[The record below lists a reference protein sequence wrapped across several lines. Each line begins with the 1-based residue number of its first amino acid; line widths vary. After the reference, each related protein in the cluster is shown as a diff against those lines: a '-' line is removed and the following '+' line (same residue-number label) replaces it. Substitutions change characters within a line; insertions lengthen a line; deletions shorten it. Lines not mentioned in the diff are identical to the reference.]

1 MDTYFF
7 EDSYKI
13 FNNNE
18 DELALPSS
26 PYDND
31 QINNRKELI
40 EKLEKLLD
48 KNEVEY
54 NIESDDKK
62 DFIKATPS
70 LVGERK
76 LCISLL
82 KVDNEAKLCSYLN
95 KELLPLGGHV
105 KRDNYNTLFL
115 SYDKSTITEANIF
128 INEGSVITTSIGLA
142 ILVWGMYAWTK
153 EAAAQINDYVNGRD
167 PVKGYKERQK
177 QDEERTSAFFN
188 KIKKQFLLSSK
199 TSKPKAISRSE
210 AKEYYNIL
218 SSDEEKLLKQEL
230 QQVTNI
236 VIKYYHES
244 GIERN
249 KIYKKYY
256 KISIDKFENE
266 NYIETVS
273 RDAYK
278 CEYSICQNVISGE
291 CRINDKDD
299 IDEDSEE
306 FKTVLNIHCD
316 MEDICEKV
324 QNYIKNS
331 NLHFNIKC
339 EFYAY
344 KRHASILILFDTIF
358 TPKTKSAVKEA
369 NIFINTARY

>member
-199 TSKPKAISRSE
+199 TR
-210 AKEYYNIL
+210 
-218 SSDEEKLLKQEL
+218 
-230 QQVTNI
+230 
-236 VIKYYHES
+236 
-244 GIERN
+244 
-249 KIYKKYY
+249 
-256 KISIDKFENE
+256 
-266 NYIETVS
+266 
-273 RDAYK
+273 
-278 CEYSICQNVISGE
+278 
-291 CRINDKDD
+291 
-299 IDEDSEE
+299 
-306 FKTVLNIHCD
+306 KT
-316 MEDICEKV
+316 
-324 QNYIKNS
+324 S
-331 NLHFNIKC
+331 
-339 EFYAY
+339 
-344 KRHASILILFDTIF
+344 
-358 TPKTKSAVKEA
+358 
-369 NIFINTARY
+369 